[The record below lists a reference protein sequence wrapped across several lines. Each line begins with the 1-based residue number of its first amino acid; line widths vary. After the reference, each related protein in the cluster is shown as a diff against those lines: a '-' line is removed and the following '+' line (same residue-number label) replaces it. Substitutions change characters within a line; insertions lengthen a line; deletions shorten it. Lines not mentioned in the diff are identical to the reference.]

1 MKRFAMI
8 LLAAVS
14 LVGMSGFASAQSHGG
29 MHGGGGGGSWSG
41 GGWHGGGGG
50 WHGGS
55 GGWHGGGGYWHGGGG
70 YWHGGYRGGG
80 WGWYWPGVAI
90 GWGWGWPYYYP
101 YYGGY
106 YGAGYGSYPYGADYS
121 TQTYIQQDAPAYSE
135 GQGQFSQGGPA
146 FLYYCPDPAGY
157 YPQVP
162 SCSKGWMRVLPPGA
176 PGPGAPAQ
184 P

>member
-8 LLAAVS
+8 LLAAAS
-14 LVGMSGFASAQSHGG
+14 LVGVSGFASAQSHGGGG
-29 MHGGGGGGSWSG
+29 MHGGGGGGSW
-41 GGWHGGGGG
+41 GGGG
-50 WHGGS
+50 WHGGC
-55 GGWHGGGGYWHGGGG
+55 
-70 YWHGGYRGGG
+70 
-80 WGWYWPGVAI
+80 GWYGSGVAI
-90 GWGWGWPYYYP
+90 GIGPWGWGWGWP

-106 YGAGYGSYPYGADYS
+106 YGAGYGYPGYGYPGYGYPYGADYS

-146 FLYYCPDPAGY
+146 YLYYCPDPAGY

-162 SCSKGWMRVLPPGA
+162 SCSKGWMRVLPPGT